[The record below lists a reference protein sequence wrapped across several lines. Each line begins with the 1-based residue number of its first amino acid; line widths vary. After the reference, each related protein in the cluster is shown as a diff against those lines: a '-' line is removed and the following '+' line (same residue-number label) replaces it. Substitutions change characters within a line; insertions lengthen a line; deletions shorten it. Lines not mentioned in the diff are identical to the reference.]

1 MANGTITNGASK
13 PGLKAKPNPPAPPG
27 KRPAGRK
34 LAPPPAPRDS
44 AVSMGG
50 SSGGSGRET
59 PDAPGGAKGGG
70 VSLAGGLA
78 EALRQRQ
85 LSMQGKKDDDDDDW

>member
-1 MANGTITNGASK
+1 MIANGAPK
-13 PGLKAKPNPPAPPG
+13 PGLKAKPTPPAPPT
-27 KRPAGRK
+27 KRPASK
-34 LAPPPAPRDS
+34 KPAPPLAPRDS
-44 AVSMGG
+44 AVSMSG

-85 LSMQGKKDDDDDDW
+85 ASMQGKRDEDDDW